1 MSAIENF
8 DIQKRVTDSVIETC
22 STMLSLEVEPI
33 TDEPPPGFGVHRMVG
48 TLNFAGNVTGIFN
61 IQVTV
66 DFGRIMA
73 AGLLDMEP
81 DEVDLGTD
89 VRDLLAEI
97 TNIVGGNLKSALNDA
112 GHSCVLS
119 TPSIT
124 CGTDF
129 TIKSLNM
136 DRFERFVFRKDAHIL
151 IVEVGLKALE
161 GADSGLDFSAPD
173 AMSRI
178 PNVDLE
184 KLNALDYKGK
194 VSGSVI
200 DVFDTMFSVNLE
212 AVESVSKT
220 SLTGV
225 RNVSSVCFA
234 GDANGIVSIHVDSE
248 LSRRMAANMLGME
261 PEEIEGGSEIEDMLG
276 ELSNIVGGGL
286 KSALTDT
293 GLRCA
298 LSTPSFTTGSDFM
311 IESLNLERYERFAF
325 QAEGRT
331 VFVEMGV
338 KISDLA
344 KAATPVGKDI
354 HYRVEAPAD
363 ATVPA
368 PDAGTDATP
377 AAETRGGSRKDPGR
391 RKTPAPPPP
400 PAAQPPEAPTAEAAP
415 EDFGLDILVD
425 IPVELTVE
433 LGRTKL
439 PIHELL
445 KLQPGSAVKL
455 ARLEGEPVDIL
466 ANDVLIAR
474 GEVVVRNEKYG
485 IRITEITSRSDRLR
499 GLS

>member
-8 DIQKRVTDSVIETC
+8 DIQKRVTDSIVETF

-33 TDEPPPGFGVHRMVG
+33 TEEPPPGFGVHRMVG

-61 IQVTV
+61 VQVTV
-66 DFGRIMA
+66 DFGRMMA

-119 TPSIT
+119 TPAIT
-124 CGTDF
+124 YGTDF

-136 DRFERFVFRKDAHIL
+136 DRFERCVFRKDAHIL
-151 IVEVGLKALE
+151 IVEAGLKAVE
-161 GADSGLDFSAPD
+161 GTDSGLDFSTPD

-184 KLNALDYKGK
+184 KLNALDYKAK
-194 VSGSVI
+194 VSESVI
-200 DVFDTMFSVNLE
+200 DVFETMFSVNLE
-212 AVESVSKT
+212 AVETVSET

-234 GDANGIVSIHVDSE
+234 GDATGIVSIHVDNE

-261 PEEIEGGSEIEDMLG
+261 PEEIEDGSEIEDMLG

-311 IESLNLERYERFAF
+311 IEALNLERYERFAF
-325 QAEGRT
+325 QAESRT
-331 VFVEMGV
+331 LFVEMGI

-344 KAATPVGKDI
+344 KAATSVGKDI
-354 HYRVEAPAD
+354 HYRVEAPAVGKD
-363 ATVPA
+363 RVQV
-368 PDAGTDATP
+368 AGTDDTP
-377 AAETRGGSRKDPGR
+377 AAEARKDPAR
-391 RKTPAPPPP
+391 PKAPATPPK
-400 PAAQPPEAPTAEAAP
+400 PAAQPPEAPKAEAAP

-485 IRITEITSRSDRLR
+485 IRITEITSRADRLR